1 MITKSGSEKY
11 SLWSLCLALAVIAV
25 ANPVQAQTAPPSG
38 YVSVFFDHVPNR
50 DATELRARAFAE
62 GKIEAGSHVRLTAS
76 GFVEGLL
83 ADRGGQVRDA
93 IAEPQDLNVT
103 FLAKRFDLS
112 AGLARVVWGRLDE
125 IQPSDVINPI
135 DVSRF
140 FFEGRSEARMPVPLV
155 RARVFAGD
163 KVSLEGVYVAFFRR
177 GRFDRL
183 DERTSPFNLE
193 PGAASCL
200 AIGCPAPVFVPNEP
214 ARTFANAQ
222 GGARVNVTSGRVDW
236 SVSAYRGFRPFG
248 IYTQSSTVPPNVGG
262 LSIEFPR
269 FTMIAGDVE
278 TVAGPWGVRGEVTAF
293 VRDAFQAPETAA
305 ALTGKSFDAG
315 AAVDRKAGNYRVSGQ
330 VLLHHQTA
338 DLSSTADR
346 TDVSLI
352 VSADRNF
359 SRQKYQARLFG
370 VYNPNSDAGFV
381 RGIVTATLRDNV
393 ALEGSLGWFA
403 GSGLDT
409 ISRFA
414 DSDFAY
420 VRLKYFF

>member
-1 MITKSGSEKY
+1 MRWLSVSFALLA
-11 SLWSLCLALAVIAV
+11 SLAPSSV
-25 ANPVQAQTAPPSG
+25 AAQAPPSG
-38 YVSVFFDHVPNR
+38 YVSVFVDHVPNR
-50 DATELRARAFAE
+50 DATELRARGFAE
-62 GKIEAGSHVRLTAS
+62 AKIEAGPHVRLAAS

-83 ADRGGQVRDA
+83 ADRRGRVTDA
-93 IAEPQDLNVT
+93 IAEPQELTIAVQ
-103 FLAKRFDLS
+103 AKRFDLT

-125 IQPSDVINPI
+125 IQPTDVINPI

-155 RARVFAGD
+155 RGRVFAGD
-163 KVSLEGVYVAFFRR
+163 KVSVEGVYVPMFRR

-183 DERTSPFNLE
+183 DERTSPFNLD
-193 PGAASCL
+193 PGVASCL
-200 AIGCPAPVFVPNEP
+200 ALGCPAPVFVPNEP
-214 ARTFANAQ
+214 ARTAANAQ

-248 IYTQSSTVPPNVGG
+248 IYTLSPLAPPKPRIGEGG

-269 FTMIAGDVE
+269 FTMIGGDFE
-278 TVAGPWGVRGEVTAF
+278 TVAGPWVVRGEVAAF
-293 VRDAFQAPETAA
+293 VRDAFQAPETPAA
-305 ALTGKSFDAG
+305 FKGQSFDAG

-330 VLLHHQTA
+330 VLLHHQAGDAPFTE
-338 DLSSTADR
+338 LSR

-352 VSADRNF
+352 VSADRTF
-359 SRQKYQARLFG
+359 SRQKYQGRLFG
-370 VYNPNSDAGFV
+370 VYNPNSDSGFV
-381 RGIVTATLRDNV
+381 RGIATATLRDNV

-414 DSDFAY
+414 ESDFAY